1 MKFLC
6 QSQEPPFTFKK
17 VGNYTGNAMWE
28 GYCIDM
34 LEELAERLEFSYVLH
49 GSRDG
54 KFGGKSEETQEWNGM
69 VKEIITGV
77 SSHVRLFA
85 LWIKM

>member
-1 MKFLC
+1 
-6 QSQEPPFTFKK
+6 
-17 VGNYTGNAMWE
+17 MWE

-54 KFGGKSEETQEWNGM
+54 KFGGKSEETHEWNGM